1 MERAKVELERKP
13 KSQEERSGEAG
24 MRVELM
30 QRGHL
35 LILAEIG
42 SIVNH
47 LEERLE
53 ERQKVGGS

>member
-1 MERAKVELERKP
+1 MEGAKVELEQKH

-35 LILAEIG
+35 LILAEIR
-42 SIVNH
+42 SIVCR
-47 LEERLE
+47 LEERLK